1 MALIGESGTKN
12 QAGGSSQTQEQ
23 LPYGPALE
31 RLAGAE
37 RVLLALPERFSEDH
51 LAAALAVK
59 LLLERAGKHPAVAT
73 SGALPEYLK
82 FLPGSGDVVPGI
94 PDGESFVVTLD
105 TSTRPLDELSY
116 EAKDGLLK
124 VYLKAKS
131 GMYAPSDVT
140 FGREGAFDT
149 VATFGCRSLEDLG
162 GLFELRAP
170 LFYDAV
176 KVNFDNHPEN
186 TYFGA
191 LNLVDIK
198 ALSLCEIVLRL
209 FEPSLDAP
217 DGQDVATCLLTG
229 LIASSRSFKHPQTT
243 PQLLLSASELV
254 AAGGRQ
260 QDVVRALY
268 KTKTL
273 SQLKLWGRAL
283 ARLQHNHSGTL
294 AYAVLTVG
302 DFEKSG
308 ASVGELRFVLRDL
321 LDYVGQPVLA
331 VALIAERGGGSQL
344 AVALHR
350 TVNRT
355 ALTSRLPAPLEPEG
369 TVGLY
374 ETFSVQSSTE
384 TPSAVEAALLEVGAQ
399 L

>member
-1 MALIGESGTKN
+1 MIGENETKN
-12 QAGGSSQTQEQ
+12 QAGGRAQTQEQ

-37 RVLLALPERFSEDH
+37 RVLLALSERFDEDH

-59 LLLERAGKHPAVAT
+59 LLLERAGKRPVVAT
-73 SGALPEYLK
+73 SGALPEHLK
-82 FLPGSGDVVPGI
+82 FLPGAGDVVPSV
-94 PDGESFVVTLD
+94 PESESFVVALD
-105 TSTRPLDELSY
+105 VNTRPLDELSY
-116 EAKDGLLK
+116 EAKDGTLRI
-124 VYLKAKS
+124 YLKAKS
-131 GMYAPSDVT
+131 GTYAPSDVT
-140 FGREGAFDT
+140 FGREGAFDA

-176 KVNFDNHPEN
+176 KVNFDNHPQN

-198 ALSLCEIVLRL
+198 ALSLCETVLRL

-254 AAGGRQ
+254 AAGARQ
-260 QDVVRALY
+260 QEVVRALY

-283 ARLQHNHSGTL
+283 ARLQHNPSGTL
-294 AYAVLTVG
+294 AYAVLTAG

-308 ASVGELRFVLRDL
+308 APAGELSLVLKDL

-331 VALIAERGGGSQL
+331 VALVAERAGGSDL
-344 AVALHR
+344 ALALHR
-350 TVNRT
+350 TVDR
-355 ALTSRLPAPLEPEG
+355 AAVTSHLPAPLDPSG
-369 TVGLY
+369 AVGLY
-374 ETFSVQSSTE
+374 ETFSAQDVAAI
-384 TPSAVEAALLEVGAQ
+384 PSVVEAALLQAGAE